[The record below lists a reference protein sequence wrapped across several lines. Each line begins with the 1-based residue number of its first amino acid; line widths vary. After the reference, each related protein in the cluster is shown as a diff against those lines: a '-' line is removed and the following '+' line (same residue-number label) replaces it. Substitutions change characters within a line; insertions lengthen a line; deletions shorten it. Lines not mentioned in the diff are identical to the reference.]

1 MRFFRRYNKGWYND
15 SYRHSLAAKGI
26 KTRFAL
32 NGQQL
37 MPPSMPPVTEQ
48 RKMTKLAVDYADGSI
63 TAQELANRKDL
74 SSQEVSLILDEANR
88 IGAERQYAEV
98 LKQKARKVWEAPV
111 GPRREERGAAAIP
124 TARKIEE
131 EEKTE
136 EELAAEQ
143 RLPFSRWL
151 TRVRSGDFTGPEP
164 PLNESEKLAQRAAV
178 IDGVQ
183 AKIDRGDLLK
193 ASDWQDLEKTY
204 GLSHPEINR
213 LKAYQHQELP
223 SLLRKAGRVTGAE
236 ALKIEEATTGFLKKG
251 WGSLKE
257 KVQPSISEI
266 SGGNVDEELKK
277 IEAKKKE
284 IEGAAGVFNPW
295 KILDESGGSAK
306 LKEEKKKQI
315 YADAIS
321 AQRDLDALFE
331 NKEALA
337 KADLSGYNKGEK
349 AFRKGDREMLLD
361 AITELDAQ
369 HMKLQDRMWHVE
381 AVRGN
386 ILNKQTMDHTIAM
399 ASDDGKIMPN
409 FLFGS
414 GGGNAIVKQTK
425 KVNQI
430 KESIK
435 KSSNEVAGRLA
446 MLRNK
451 LKRMDATVPPQAPVP
466 EAPVKVFRKTQG
478 LEIITSFDDF
488 EGQLKHQN
496 PVLEGIQRKE
506 IKNPAL
512 RKLDEGGEQ

>member
-26 KTRFAL
+26 KTRFAS

-37 MPPSMPPVTEQ
+37 IPPSMPPAIES
-48 RKMTKLAVDYADGSI
+48 KNLTKLAMDYADVKI
-63 TAQELANRKDL
+63 NINELQKL
-74 SSQEVSLILDEANR
+74 VSPEEVSLVVDKAAKITADRQLIEAT
-88 IGAERQYAEV
+88 
-98 LKQKARKVWEAPV
+98 KARARRMWETPV

-183 AKIDRGDLLK
+183 AKVDRGDLLK

-204 GLSHPEINR
+204 GLSHSEINR

-223 SLLRKAGRVTGAE
+223 SLLRKTGRVAGAE

-266 SGGNVDEELKK
+266 SGGNIDEELKK

-295 KILDESGGSAK
+295 KILDESGGNAK
-306 LKEEKKKQI
+306 LKEEKRKQI

-399 ASDDGKIMPN
+399 ASDDGNKIMPN

-414 GGGNAIVKQTK
+414 GGGNAIVKQTRG
-425 KVNQI
+425 VNQI

-451 LKRMDATVPPQAPVP
+451 LKRMDATVPSQAPVP
-466 EAPVKVFRKTQG
+466 EASVKVFRKTQG
-478 LEIITSFDDF
+478 LGIITSFDDF

-496 PVLEGIQRKE
+496 PVLEGIQKKE
-506 IKNPAL
+506 INNPAL
-512 RKLDEGGEQ
+512 RKLDESEEQ